1 MPSKIHHTTATYLSF
16 YAAIV
21 VKSVAQVTRTQAC
34 EQTRL
39 EYETIKKKC
48 VVVSSQ
54 HRLIV
59 AKSKGEATLNVSEVT
74 TAVKLTV

>member
-1 MPSKIHHTTATYLSF
+1 MPSKIHHTTVTNLSF

-39 EYETIKKKC
+39 ELETIKKNALWFLA
-48 VVVSSQ
+48 S
-54 HRLIV
+54 ID
-59 AKSKGEATLNVSEVT
+59 
-74 TAVKLTV
+74 